1 MPLIQLARGRRQEG
15 PGRRT
20 LVAAA
25 GLGLTAGLMPRSTMA
40 EAANSISLTPPARGE
55 ARSLQAALAQRR
67 STRSYTTQ
75 ALSLAAVSELLW
87 AAQGVSSDRGLRT
100 APSAGALSP
109 LELYVVARHVDG
121 LASGVYRYAPA
132 AHAIERTLEHRGGPE
147 LSRAAG
153 GQPAVAA
160 APLVL
165 AITAIP
171 ARTAAKYGARASR
184 YVAFEAGAASQNVA
198 LKAAALGLGTVVVGA
213 FDDDGVAQALG
224 LSAGVRPLALM
235 PVGRPG

>member
-1 MPLIQLARGRRQEG
+1 MPLIQLAQSRWQEG
-15 PGRRT
+15 PCRRT
-20 LVAAA
+20 VVAAA
-25 GLGLTAGLMPRSTMA
+25 GLGITAGLMPRSTMA
-40 EAANSISLTPPARGE
+40 LAASSISLTPPTRGE
-55 ARSLQAALAQRR
+55 ARSLQAALALRR
-67 STRSYTTQ
+67 SVRRYSTQ
-75 ALSLAAVSELLW
+75 ALALAAVSELLW
-87 AAQGVSSDRGLRT
+87 AAQGVSGDRGLRT
-100 APSAGALSP
+100 APSAGALYP

-132 AHAIERTLEHRGGPE
+132 AHAIERTLEHAGGTE

-153 GQPAVAA
+153 GQPAVAS

-165 AITAIP
+165 AITAMP
-171 ARTAAKYGARASR
+171 ARTVAKYGARANR